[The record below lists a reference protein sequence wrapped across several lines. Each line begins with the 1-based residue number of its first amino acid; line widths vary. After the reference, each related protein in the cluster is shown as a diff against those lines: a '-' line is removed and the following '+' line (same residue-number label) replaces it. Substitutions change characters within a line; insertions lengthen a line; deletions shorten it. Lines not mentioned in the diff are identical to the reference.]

1 MEKLSRRLPDKL
13 RKYDKSKEAEETVD
27 DLNGIWSHTV
37 AIFMLG
43 PTC

>member
-13 RKYDKSKEAEETVD
+13 RKYDEAEETVN
-27 DLNGIWSHTV
+27 DLNGKWSHTV
-37 AIFMLG
+37 AIFILG